1 MRASQRKH
9 PARPGI
15 SAGMTDLLQP
25 SPLQV
30 APPAGP
36 PAAPDLVTISR
47 PGGPAAA
54 INLTGAELWW
64 LRDAQGRDLLW
75 DGDPAV
81 WSGRCPI
88 LFPIV
93 GRLAAD
99 TYRLNG
105 EAHHMAKH
113 GFARQAR
120 FTLAETGEDHVLLRL
135 EDDAATRVSYPF
147 AFALS
152 LRFAITAN
160 GLTIAA
166 EVANRGEA
174 NMPVSFGFHP
184 ALRWPLTSDQPRE
197 AHRILFDADEA
208 PVVHRM
214 DASGLLASTE
224 PSPIVDRVLA
234 LRDDLFTQDALIFP
248 EVNSRSF
255 TYGAPDG
262 PSVRVEAENLPDLG
276 IWTKPGADFVC
287 IEPWQGYN
295 DLADFSGNIFLKP
308 GIVTIAP
315 GDVWKAGIALR
326 ITDGARN

>member
-1 MRASQRKH
+1 
-9 PARPGI
+9 
-15 SAGMTDLLQP
+15 MTDLLQP
-25 SPLQV
+25 SPLHV

-47 PGGPAAA
+47 PDGPSAA
-54 INLTGAELWW
+54 INLTGAELWF
-64 LRDAQGRDLLW
+64 LRDATGADVLW

-99 TYRLNG
+99 TYRLDG
-105 EAHHMAKH
+105 QAHHLAKH
-113 GFARQAR
+113 GFARQSR

-135 EDDAATRVSYPF
+135 EDDATTRVAYPF

-152 LRFAITAN
+152 LRFAITAQ

-166 EVANRGEA
+166 EVANRGEG

-184 ALRWPLTSDQPRE
+184 ALRWPLRPDQPR
-197 AHRILFDADEA
+197 ADHRIVFDDEEA

-214 DASGLLASTE
+214 DANGLLATTQ
-224 PSPIVDRVLA
+224 PSPIVERVLA
-234 LRDDLFTQDALIFP
+234 LRDDLFIDDALILP
-248 EVNSRSF
+248 GVNSRGV
-255 TYGAPDG
+255 TYGAPGG

-276 IWTKPGADFVC
+276 IWTKPGAGFIC

-295 DLADFSGNIFLKP
+295 DPVDFSDDIFHKP

-315 GDVWKAGIALR
+315 GDVWKASITLR
-326 ITDGARN
+326 LG